1 MQCRLSLKIVGRYN
15 ERYNTKVYTQTT
27 LSPKAFSQGLC
38 FGAFMLFIYVIMDK
52 KSVLLYLDS
61 LNVLDSLTDEQA
73 WKLIKK
79 IRAYSA
85 WLEYDPKEQLID
97 VVFVQFKNYIDVN
110 TEKYNGIC
118 EKNKDNV
125 RKRWDK
131 ENTTVYDRIP
141 LDTKHTDKDTD
152 TDTDKNKDIEKEKF
166 SFDSW
171 WSLYPLKE
179 WKKKAI
185 EYFDKKIKTQQDY
198 DNLMRWTNG
207 YIAVVKVKRSTGF
220 ALAYRQGDVFLNKDT
235 RLEYL
240 DWSVEAEVKQWL
252 PLDKI
257 MNEFNSDP
265 RELEA
270 KRTIYCGKYSEKIML
285 QAQSEYNIKQN
296 AWFSI

>member
-152 TDTDKNKDIEKEKF
+152 TDTDTDKESKKKKNPPSAIKSFSPPSAEEVAEYCKSRNSPIDAKYFYDLYTAQGRVDTNWKPVLSWKWKVITREKNNKWWSAPIPDKEPTNDKEK
-166 SFDSW
+166 W
-171 WSLYPLKE
+171 ELYVRIGR
-179 WKKKAI
+179 KKYTELFWLDKAA
-185 EYFDKKIKTQQDY
+185 EANKIKNIY
-198 DNLMRWTNG
+198 W
-207 YIAVVKVKRSTGF
+207 
-220 ALAYRQGDVFLNKDT
+220 
-235 RLEYL
+235 L
-240 DWSVEAEVKQWL
+240 DSQEWS
-252 PLDKI
+252 
-257 MNEFNSDP
+257 
-265 RELEA
+265 
-270 KRTIYCGKYSEKIML
+270 
-285 QAQSEYNIKQN
+285 
-296 AWFSI
+296 

>member
-1 MQCRLSLKIVGRYN
+1 MFSKEVTESDAFIDMPLSSQALYFHLWISADDDWFVTPQRILRAINANKNDLDILILKWFCIVFEDWVLVITHWKQNNYLRPDRYTPTQYQKHYKTLQL
-15 ERYNTKVYTQTT
+15 EGSTYIRYTTGIPLVGVGKV
-27 LSPKAFSQGLC
+27 SIGK
-38 FGAFMLFIYVIMDK
+38 
-52 KSVLLYLDS
+52 
-61 LNVLDSLTDEQA
+61 
-73 WKLIKK
+73 
-79 IRAYSA
+79 
-85 WLEYDPKEQLID
+85 
-97 VVFVQFKNYIDVN
+97 
-110 TEKYNGIC
+110 
-118 EKNKDNV
+118 
-125 RKRWDK
+125 
-131 ENTTVYDRIP
+131 DRIE
-141 LDTKHTDKDTD
+141 KDKD
-152 TDTDKNKDIEKEKF
+152 F

-179 WKKKAI
+179 WKKKAM
-185 EYFDKKIKTQQDY
+185 EYFDKKIKTQEDY
-198 DNLMRWTNG
+198 DNLIKWTNG
-207 YIAVVKVKRSTGF
+207 YIAVVKVRRSTGF

-270 KRTIYCGKYSEKIML
+270 KRAIYCGKYSEKIML